1 MASGN
6 SRGTKVVLTGSVVV
20 AAIWLMSQ
28 FGGIGLGGSGGGL
41 LPGKGT
47 EQSAQQESGIEDSEA
62 KEQEAEEA
70 QEPAEPEEEEPIEIT
85 ESDSEVQ
92 EEEAGETAGES
103 EAVQTGETQQA
114 EDNVLRVTIKQK
126 EILIGDR
133 IITDP
138 ADIVKEAQEM
148 DGVLL
153 RDDYA
158 DNEVWQQVIQA
169 LEDAGITYG
178 TEVL

>member
-20 AAIWLMSQ
+20 AALWLMSQ

-85 ESDSEVQ
+85 EDSEEQ
-92 EEEAGETAGES
+92 DEEAGETAGES

-138 ADIVKEAQEM
+138 ADIVKEAKEM

-158 DNEVWQQVIQA
+158 DNEVWQQVIRA